1 MTIIRTPTCAKGGI
15 TAEEKTALDK
25 HAKLWISRAM
35 RTDPI
40 EPEKIV
46 PAIEGIYAAAGLKKP
61 RVVIV
66 PSPLVM
72 AFAYGAS
79 AAILYSRKQ
88 ATDQATRQATRQAT
102 DQATWQAT
110 DQATRQATRQAT
122 ERETW
127 QATRQ
132 ATDQATWQATDQATR
147 QATRQAT
154 DQATRQATDQA
165 TDQATWQATDQA
177 TDQATWQATDQATR
191 QATRQATDQ
200 ATDQATWQA
209 TDQATDQATW
219 QATDQ
224 ATWQATDQAT
234 DQATRQATRQATWQ
248 ATERATDQATE
259 RATERATDQATRQA
273 TDQATDQATWQA
285 TWQATD
291 QATRQATR
299 QATWQA
305 TERATDQATR
315 QATWQA
321 TERATD
327 QATRQAT
334 DQATNAAEKGA
345 ASACLELSGDFG
357 LQCAQLWWRAY
368 QGGNMWTGY
377 DCYLSAM
384 RDVISLRL
392 PQHDA
397 YSHWEQAAIHGGF
410 RVMHEEFC
418 IVSDFP
424 EFIRID
430 DQYRPHCETGPSHRW
445 RDGWVLYH
453 WHGVRVPNHWIEDR
467 ERLTAADVF
476 KEPNA
481 EVRRAGCEI
490 IGWDRVLAGI
500 DAKLID
506 DDGDPFIGTLY
517 RGQIPGA
524 VECGFLKV
532 QCGTGRVFVIPVAP
546 ECVSAIEAQAWIAG
560 KPVAKWS
567 QPEVRG

>member
-110 DQATRQATRQAT
+110 DQATR
-122 ERETW
+122 
-127 QATRQ
+127 
-132 ATDQATWQATDQATR
+132 
-147 QATRQAT
+147 
-154 DQATRQATDQA
+154 
-165 TDQATWQATDQA
+165 
-177 TDQATWQATDQATR
+177 
-191 QATRQATDQ
+191 
-200 ATDQATWQA
+200 
-209 TDQATDQATW
+209 
-219 QATDQ
+219 
-224 ATWQATDQAT
+224 
-234 DQATRQATRQATWQ
+234 
-248 ATERATDQATE
+248 
-259 RATERATDQATRQA
+259 
-273 TDQATDQATWQA
+273 
-285 TWQATD
+285 
-291 QATRQATR
+291 
-299 QATWQA
+299 
-305 TERATDQATR
+305 QATR